1 VAAAVAAAEAR
12 CEAVLAERAAL
23 ARELCDTLLQRFTGL
38 TLQVDGVRNALE
50 RQSSPA
56 AHELS
61 RILQQADRTLREAR
75 DLVRDTRARAGI
87 DIRPGRAMGEGHRPG
102 GSRTP

>member
-1 VAAAVAAAEAR
+1 MSRSPEVEAAVAAADAR
-12 CEAVLAERAAL
+12 CEAILAERAAL

-38 TLQVDGVRNALE
+38 TLQVDGVRNALQ

-56 AHELS
+56 ADELS
-61 RILQQADRTLREAR
+61 RILEQADLTLRQAR

-87 DIRPGRAMGEGHRPG
+87 DNHPGRP
-102 GSRTP
+102 S